1 MSPIRLSAD
10 RRDALYA
17 HLRASLLGI
26 DDLRLAIE
34 EEDFATADRLAHAF
48 AGELRLILGGLGWG
62 DQADGPVEL
71 NIPPAELEPILTEV
85 RDRAVEFYEAERE
98 EQEAFRAPWERAA
111 LVRDTCD
118 ELLKRLGE

>member
-1 MSPIRLSAD
+1 VASVTLPAE
-10 RRDALYA
+10 RRNAIYA
-17 HLRASLLGI
+17 QLRTSLLGI

-34 EEDFATADRLAHAF
+34 EGEFAAAERLARIF
-48 AGELRLILGGLGWG
+48 TGELRLILGGLGWG
-62 DQADGPVEL
+62 DEADESVEL
-71 NIPPAELEPILTEV
+71 DISPAELRPILAEV
-85 RDRAVEFYEAERE
+85 RDRATEFYEAERE